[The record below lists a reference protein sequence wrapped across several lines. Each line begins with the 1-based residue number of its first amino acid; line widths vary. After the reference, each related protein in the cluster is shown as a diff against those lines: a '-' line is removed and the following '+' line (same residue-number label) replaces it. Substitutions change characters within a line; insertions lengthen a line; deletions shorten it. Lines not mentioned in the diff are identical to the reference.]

1 MHADIESGQ
10 ASEPRQAVGQ
20 VLEGG
25 KILFLAMLLMITV
38 KVCKGLLVG
47 EDKPDDHPDIR
58 EMRRRVLSNFSELG
72 SLDILKQK

>member
-1 MHADIESGQ
+1 
-10 ASEPRQAVGQ
+10 
-20 VLEGG
+20 
-25 KILFLAMLLMITV
+25 MLLMITV

-72 SLDILKQK
+72 SLGALVDWLPGALVDSHGP